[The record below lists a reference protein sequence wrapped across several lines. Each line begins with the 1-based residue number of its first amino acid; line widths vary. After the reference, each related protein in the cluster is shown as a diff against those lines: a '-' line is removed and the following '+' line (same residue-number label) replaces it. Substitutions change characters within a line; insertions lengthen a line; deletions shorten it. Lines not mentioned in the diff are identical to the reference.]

1 MAAVT
6 ISEYDATHIGEDG
19 YATGETPLPK
29 TTPAGYKV
37 VRARYNIERVS
48 VWIVPDNVDETKLWC
63 KWDEL
68 HYEGKDGKCS
78 KIEFQ
83 KVVNDESF
91 ECDEYKR
98 PAELKICIADDEEL
112 EENFMCFDTSDE
124 FDKEELEK
132 NRKAVSELE

>member
-6 ISEYDATHIGEDG
+6 ISEYDATHIGQDG
-19 YATGETPLPK
+19 YADGETPLPK

-37 VRARYNIERVS
+37 VRARYNVEKIS

-63 KWDEL
+63 KWDQL
-68 HYEGKDGKCS
+68 HYEGKNGVCS
-78 KIEFQ
+78 NIEFQ

-91 ECDEYKR
+91 DGDDYKR
-98 PAELKICIADDEEL
+98 PAELKICIANDDEL
-112 EENFMCFDTSDE
+112 SDNSMYFDTSDE

>member
-37 VRARYNIERVS
+37 VRARYHVEHIS

-68 HYEGKDGKCS
+68 HYEGKKGECS

-83 KVVNDESF
+83 KVINDENF
-91 ECDEYKR
+91 EPDVFKR

-112 EENFMCFDTSDE
+112 SENEMCFSVDDK